1 MESFAFS
8 CHLGKYLVKISL
20 GNFCF
25 KNQNKRVFGYCSDR
39 QNCTSGF
46 CYLEVED
53 RGDCLVFKND
63 IFGGYRLY
71 YWEAKEVIYV
81 TDDIFNF
88 LKVEDCSKFEENEY
102 EEKFYRRHGYTSGDS
117 TFYKNIK
124 KMPPAGMLE
133 ISATGYKVTTVCDFA
148 RIPRTPDERQLRIAV
163 ESCVERGLLPLKN
176 NGKKNILCY
185 SGGVDSSYIAQKLV
199 ALEIDFEVVYF
210 WDRKIGT
217 MERSMRVA
225 REKAKKLGKELLVI
239 DITDK
244 QEENIE
250 EAIRRKMFF
259 DRHYSKIH
267 FYGVAELVKKWGA
280 DIVMINGQNSDA
292 ILSFGPSE
300 TKLTSYLKRYLLYGN
315 SHFVKSLL
323 AKIISATFKINLVYP
338 PHTVE
343 KLISFYDNFKYCL
356 LYDGR
361 DKEYTGYLKEKI
373 LSFQE
378 KFNFSDLNNFYM
390 YLKLFSYV
398 QGSDNQIVIQSAK
411 HWGVQ
416 LVMPFTNSDLVK
428 ATLKYKD
435 DRKELHKPKYVLK

>member
-1 MESFAFS
+1 
-8 CHLGKYLVKISL
+8 
-20 GNFCF
+20 
-25 KNQNKRVFGYCSDR
+25 
-39 QNCTSGF
+39 
-46 CYLEVED
+46 
-53 RGDCLVFKND
+53 
-63 IFGGYRLY
+63 
-71 YWEAKEVIYV
+71 
-81 TDDIFNF
+81 
-88 LKVEDCSKFEENEY
+88 
-102 EEKFYRRHGYTSGDS
+102 
-117 TFYKNIK
+117 
-124 KMPPAGMLE
+124 
-133 ISATGYKVTTVCDFA
+133 
-148 RIPRTPDERQLRIAV
+148 
-163 ESCVERGLLPLKN
+163 
-176 NGKKNILCY
+176 
-185 SGGVDSSYIAQKLV
+185 
-199 ALEIDFEVVYF
+199 
-210 WDRKIGT
+210 
-217 MERSMRVA
+217 MRVA

-267 FYGVAELVKKWGA
+267 FYGVAELVKKWGT
-280 DIVMINGQNSDA
+280 DIVMINGQNSDS

-315 SHFVKSLL
+315 SYFVKSLL
-323 AKIISATFKINLVYP
+323 AKIISVTFKINLVYP

-361 DKEYTGYLKEKI
+361 DKEYIGYLKEKI

-390 YLKLFSYV
+390 YLKLFSFV

-416 LVMPFTNSDLVK
+416 LVMPFTNSDLVQ

>member
-1 MESFAFS
+1 MVIEELLKATIEG
-8 CHLGKYLVKISL
+8 LGTRGEVPVFPIQIFKVKDGVS
-20 GNFCF
+20 
-25 KNQNKRVFGYCSDR
+25 YS
-39 QNCTSGF
+39 
-46 CYLEVED
+46 
-53 RGDCLVFKND
+53 
-63 IFGGYRLY
+63 
-71 YWEAKEVIYV
+71 
-81 TDDIFNF
+81 
-88 LKVEDCSKFEENEY
+88 
-102 EEKFYRRHGYTSGDS
+102 EK
-117 TFYKNIK
+117 
-124 KMPPAGMLE
+124 
-133 ISATGYKVTTVCDFA
+133 
-148 RIPRTPDERQLRIAV
+148 
-163 ESCVERGLLPLKN
+163 
-176 NGKKNILCY
+176 
-185 SGGVDSSYIAQKLV
+185 
-199 ALEIDFEVVYF
+199 DFE
-210 WDRKIGT
+210 
-217 MERSMRVA
+217 
-225 REKAKKLGKELLVI
+225 KAMKA
-239 DITDK
+239 
-244 QEENIE
+244 ENIE

-280 DIVMINGQNSDA
+280 DIIMINGQNSDA

-315 SHFVKSLL
+315 SYFVKSLL

-411 HWGVQ
+411 HWEVQ
-416 LVMPFTNSDLVK
+416 LVMPFTNSDLVQ